1 MDTRQLAAFRA
12 AYETGSM
19 AKAAEE
25 VVITPQ
31 GLSRL
36 VCSLE
41 AELGGQLFVRTSQGV
56 VPTERGRRAYPKAVR
71 ALALM
76 ESMRPEAPD
85 EGEVLAVGSTSGGL
99 TYFGEGML
107 RDFASSCPGLSL
119 HIEEGNDR
127 RIALLVD
134 SAQVDCGILSGAPE
148 LAKYDARLFARHPH
162 ALIVRADDD
171 LARIAARRLDGCVTL
186 ADLQGRAVGIMG
198 EGYSPH
204 RYIPER
210 LLRDGVTPAELV
222 GFAEMYT
229 GIVRVR
235 AEGLVALTTDFVVP
249 PGSDDGLA
257 VLPFRDKQFTWDEY
271 IVVPRGSEVPR
282 GVAKLWDFLP
292 AWYAR
297 HEREIFPWRGEDGP
311 WPLMGA
317 RRAG

>member
-1 MDTRQLAAFRA
+1 MDARQLAAFRA
-12 AYETGSM
+12 ACETGSM

-56 VPTERGRRAYPKAVR
+56 V
-71 ALALM
+71 
-76 ESMRPEAPD
+76 
-85 EGEVLAVGSTSGGL
+85 
-99 TYFGEGML
+99 
-107 RDFASSCPGLSL
+107 
-119 HIEEGNDR
+119 
-127 RIALLVD
+127 
-134 SAQVDCGILSGAPE
+134 
-148 LAKYDARLFARHPH
+148 
-162 ALIVRADDD
+162 
-171 LARIAARRLDGCVTL
+171 
-186 ADLQGRAVGIMG
+186 
-198 EGYSPH
+198 
-204 RYIPER
+204 
-210 LLRDGVTPAELV
+210 PAELV

-271 IVVPRGSEVPR
+271 IVVPRGSEVPC

-292 AWYAR
+292 AWYVR